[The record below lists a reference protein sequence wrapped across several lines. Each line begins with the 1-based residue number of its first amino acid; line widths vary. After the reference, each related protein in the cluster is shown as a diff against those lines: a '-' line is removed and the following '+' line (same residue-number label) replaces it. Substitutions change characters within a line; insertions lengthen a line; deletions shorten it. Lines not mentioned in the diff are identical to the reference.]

1 MKVFINFSIQYSIFS
16 IFFENLQISVKFY
29 KILQKK
35 FLRLAASTIM
45 YFEGKLDDFVDKFE
59 DEKLNDIGVAELLQ
73 QRDLADRGARH
84 T

>member
-1 MKVFINFSIQYSIFS
+1 
-16 IFFENLQISVKFY
+16 
-29 KILQKK
+29 
-35 FLRLAASTIM
+35 M

-84 T
+84 TWGDRLKDVQRRIKRNHRSSLGKRPSLDRSMMWVMHRRRRPRKE